1 MTKTV
6 LVTGANGFVGNQVVK
21 SLVEKNCH
29 VKAVVR
35 NNKKTIF
42 AHTSVEIILTNDL
55 FQESELRLLNIL
67 SGVDVVIHCAWY
79 VEPGKYLYSEENF
92 ACVTG
97 TIAMAKAAIKA
108 GVTRFIGLGTCF
120 EYDVSQKLLS
130 VKTPLKP
137 NSIYAEAKVE
147 TFHQLSKLFNETAVD
162 FLWCRLFYL
171 FGEGEDE
178 RRLAAYVHS
187 QLHNNQEVELSDG
200 KQIRDFID
208 VKEAAIMIVD
218 SALSR
223 YVGVQNI
230 CSGQGVTIREFVENI
245 ANKYERKYLLKFN
258 EKFNRSDEPPCI
270 IGVK

>member
-218 SALSR
+218 FALSHIS
-223 YVGVQNI
+223 GAKNI
-230 CSGQGVTIREFVENI
+230 CSGKGITVRAFVEKI
-245 ANKYERKYLLKFN
+245 ADEYGKKDLLKFGARLTQ
-258 EKFNRSDEPPCI
+258 KDEPLFI
-270 IGVK
+270 VGVN